1 MNPSSKKL
9 IDFICGQSFDQE
21 VIDMDCN
28 ECCEQLTC
36 IAEQVAAG
44 AKLSDI
50 MPSLEEHFRCW
61 PDSREEFDALVAV
74 IRAEQAGI
82 IEDDE

>member
-1 MNPSSKKL
+1 MNSSTKKL
-9 IDFICGQSFDQE
+9 IDFICSQSFNDE

-28 ECCEQLTC
+28 ECCERLTC
-36 IAEQVAAG
+36 IAEKVAEG
-44 AKLSDI
+44 AKLADI

-74 IRAEQAGI
+74 IRAERNGI
-82 IEDDE
+82 IQNE